1 MGMFERNYDEGA
13 TISPQPIPIRPTSGE
28 PGDYPVEYLSPKL
41 RAATEAIVDKV
52 QVPAA
57 IAAQS
62 VLGAAAVAVQ
72 PFIDIILPTGER
84 APVSL
89 FKISVAASGDR
100 KSSSDKLALYAVRM
114 RERDLHRE
122 YEKQQ
127 AEYLADKAA
136 YDAARKKA
144 TTGANKSR
152 DDIRAAMENC
162 GKEPLAP
169 PQPLILSDEG
179 TFQGLQKLFADAMP
193 SLGLFSDEGGQWL
206 GGYAMNE
213 DNRGQTAAGLSKL
226 WDGAPIKRVRGTEG
240 VTILRGRRL
249 SLHLMIQP
257 NIAKKLFNDDMLLQ
271 QGLMSRMLVCQ
282 PKTLKGQRLWHE
294 PKPESDEALEAYNN
308 RLEGLLRLP
317 LPMVDPMTRE
327 LDPIGIELSPE
338 AADMWKQFADFI
350 EKMLGPDGEL
360 EPIAGFAAKLPEHAV
375 RIAAVM
381 GFFEDSKM
389 RILSARALAAGI
401 EIAKFYAS
409 EALRLFGQGSA
420 DDDTE
425 NAALL
430 IEFIRKKKLTH
441 VALRFLTQRATPA
454 KLRPATVMR
463 RLVHLLVENKHL
475 VAIEGGATLNLDGK
489 EKFYRD
495 AWTVVQE
502 VDD

>member
-1 MGMFERNYDEGA
+1 MGMFERNYESGS
-13 TISPQPIPIRPTSGE
+13 TMSPQPIPIRPTSGE
-28 PGDYPVEYLSPKL
+28 PGAYPVEWLSARLK
-41 RAATEAIVDKV
+41 AATEAIVDKV

-62 VLGAAAVAVQ
+62 VLGAASVAAQ
-72 PFIDIILPTGER
+72 PFINIVLPTQER

-89 FKISVAASGDR
+89 FMISVAASGDR
-100 KSSSDKLALYAVRM
+100 KSSADKLALHPVRL

-144 TTGANKSR
+144 TTGSNKTR
-152 DDIRAAMENC
+152 DDIRAALENC
-162 GKEPLAP
+162 GSEPLSP

-206 GGYAMNE
+206 GGYSMNE
-213 DNRGQTAAGLSKL
+213 ENRGQTGAGLSKL
-226 WDGAPIKRVRGTEG
+226 WDGAPIKRVRGTDG

-257 NIAKKLFNDDMLLQ
+257 NIAKKLFNDEMLLQ

-294 PKPESDEALEAYNN
+294 PSPESDAALEAYNN

-317 LPMVDPMTRE
+317 MPLVDPATRE
-327 LDPIGIELSPE
+327 LEPAEIHLAPE
-338 AADMWKQFADFI
+338 AAEMWKQFADFV
-350 EKMLGPDGEL
+350 EKMIGPDGEL

-389 RILSARALAAGI
+389 RILSPRALAAGI
-401 EIAKFYAS
+401 EIAKFYAA

-420 DDDTE
+420 DEDTE

-430 IEFIRKKKLTH
+430 IEFIRKKKFTH
-441 VALRFLTQRATPA
+441 VGLRYLTRRVTPA
-454 KLRPATVMR
+454 KLKPAPIIKR
-463 RLVHLLVENKHL
+463 AIQLLVENKHL
-475 VAIEGGATLNLDGK
+475 VAIDGGATLNLDGSDR
-489 EKFYRD
+489 FYRD
-495 AWTVVQE
+495 AWTVVQ
-502 VDD
+502 DDDE